1 MSNVLPFKSAA
12 ERSTHLQRHERLE
25 KELSLPLP
33 LMAVSAG
40 DPGRHFAPETLPTQH
55 VSTSPQPR
63 SPLIGIGLIV
73 GTILVYALVT
83 FHLVG
88 QPHYSARAN
97 LLPALLVQN

>member
-12 ERSTHLQRHERLE
+12 ERSGHLRRHERLE

-33 LMAVSAG
+33 LMAASMG
-40 DPGRHFAPETLPTQH
+40 DRRRHFAPETLPTQH
-55 VSTSPQPR
+55 TTAYPQPR
-63 SPLIGIGLIV
+63 SPLVGLTIIA
-73 GTILVYALVT
+73 GAILVYALVT

>member
-12 ERSTHLQRHERLE
+12 ERSKHLRRHEHLE

-33 LMAVSAG
+33 LMAASVG
-40 DPGRHFAPETLPTQH
+40 DRPPHFAPETLPTQH
-55 VSTSPQPR
+55 VSANSQPR
-63 SPLIGIGLIV
+63 SVLVGIGIIV
-73 GTILVYALVT
+73 GAILVYALAT

-97 LLPALLVQN
+97 LMPAPIVQK